1 MRELRGRLH
10 QYEGIPLVVT
20 YHPAALL
27 RNPGW
32 KRGAWEDMKQLRFQY
47 DGLEL

>member
-1 MRELRGRLH
+1 MYR
-10 QYEGIPLVVT
+10 YESTPLVVT

-32 KRGAWEDMKQLRFQY
+32 NRLCWDDLQLLRKVL
-47 DGLEL
+47 DRS